1 MRACFG
7 WSAMSLDG
15 LRQWPDTPGEPWAP
29 TAGEPWSPAG
39 VDTEAEDQPAPE
51 VVVHLVSGDPR
62 HRRAIEDALIGVS
75 PGGLGMHRLNC
86 VDTLAAGIDLLR
98 AHRPDV
104 VLLAAGLPDTVGLNG
119 LRKLLDEDR
128 SLAVIFLVDQE
139 ETALG
144 REALE
149 HGAQDFLLGTGF
161 TAEQLRRSIGYAM
174 MRASAAA
181 VTTSV
186 EERFRSVVQGISDV
200 VSIHDAD
207 GGVTYIAP
215 SAAQGLGHTRVNPLL
230 GSGFLDHVHPED
242 RARLRAAFMKWK
254 LGSRETVQYRLR
266 TTGGHYVHCE
276 SVGVNLLADPSVAGM
291 VVTTRDVTERRQGE
305 DRLVY
310 QATHNPLTG
319 LPNRVLLMHRLQG
332 LVNDPEDAERPVALA
347 LMNIDHLKLI
357 NSNHGHRAGDELIV
371 AVAER
376 LKLSQDGD
384 AAVFHL
390 GGDEF
395 AIIYDQVPEPRHAL
409 ARAREVARCFD
420 EPFIVQSHA
429 RRVRCSMGVAHVTA
443 GDLPVTT
450 RSTTSGA
457 EELLSRAETAL
468 WKAKAGGGD
477 RIQLF
482 DDELRRITLQ
492 RLRIEEDL
500 EQAIDNDQLVLYYQ
514 PVVEIATGRLV
525 GFEALLRWNHPVEG
539 LLAPDAFMETAERTN
554 LILPIG
560 IWVLRTACLELA
572 ALHAEHPELGLTMA
586 VNLSMRQLND
596 PDLFDALDRALAA
609 SGVPPANLCLEVS
622 ESTVMEDVAA
632 AQHTLGALHGRGVR
646 IAIDDFGTG
655 YSSLAYLKRFPIE
668 VLKVDRTFV
677 AGLITDPEDTVIVDL
692 VIHLAER
699 MGLDVIAEGVE
710 TEAHRQ
716 ELVRMGCRFGQGYL
730 WSRPV
735 PPGQLG
741 AMVDGVWG
749 SPTGAGGPPGGAN
762 VPGDVDGTDGS
773 DRPDGADGP
782 AGGDGVPSATV
793 DEARF
798 ADTVA
803 TLAHEL
809 RNPIHAVRSAVTLL
823 QMELDEL
830 REAGGEAS
838 DALWHQA
845 GAELETIVR
854 QTGGMEAIVSSMAD
868 LQAIGAGNLPLQTA
882 VWLLDDLVGRV
893 VRDMVRQDAPPVV
906 VGDLPSVRILAD
918 PVRIGQILGNV
929 IGNAFRFS
937 PPGAPVLVWGELA
950 EGWVAVHVVDQGP
963 GIPPDQVGRLFRKFA
978 RADHTSRGIGIGL
991 YLARGLARCHGGDLR
1006 YRRADTGGSDFVLTL
1021 PLPEDRFEI

>member
-1 MRACFG
+1 
-7 WSAMSLDG
+7 
-15 LRQWPDTPGEPWAP
+15 
-29 TAGEPWSPAG
+29 
-39 VDTEAEDQPAPE
+39 
-51 VVVHLVSGDPR
+51 
-62 HRRAIEDALIGVS
+62 
-75 PGGLGMHRLNC
+75 
-86 VDTLAAGIDLLR
+86 
-98 AHRPDV
+98 
-104 VLLAAGLPDTVGLNG
+104 
-119 LRKLLDEDR
+119 
-128 SLAVIFLVDQE
+128 
-139 ETALG
+139 
-144 REALE
+144 
-149 HGAQDFLLGTGF
+149 
-161 TAEQLRRSIGYAM
+161 
-174 MRASAAA
+174 
-181 VTTSV
+181 
-186 EERFRSVVQGISDV
+186 
-200 VSIHDAD
+200 
-207 GGVTYIAP
+207 
-215 SAAQGLGHTRVNPLL
+215 
-230 GSGFLDHVHPED
+230 
-242 RARLRAAFMKWK
+242 MKWK

-332 LVNDPEDAERPVALA
+332 LVNDPEDADRPVALA

-357 NSNHGHRAGDELIV
+357 NSNHGHRAGDDLIV

-376 LKLSQDGD
+376 LKLSQDGA

-395 AIIYDQVPEPRHAL
+395 AIIYDQVPEPRHAV
-409 ARAREVARCFD
+409 ARSREVARCFD
-420 EPFIVQSHA
+420 EPFIVQAHA
-429 RRVRCSMGVAHVTA
+429 RRVRCSMGIAHVTA

-457 EELLSRAETAL
+457 EELLARAETAL

-477 RIQLF
+477 RIELF

-500 EQAIDNDQLVLYYQ
+500 ELAIENDQLVLYYQ

-572 ALHAEHPELGLTMA
+572 ALHAEHPEMGLTMA

-596 PDLFDALDRALAA
+596 PDLFDALDRALAD
-609 SGVPPANLCLEVS
+609 SGVPPANLCLEVT
-622 ESTVMEDVAA
+622 ESTVMEDVLA

-741 AMVDGVWG
+741 ARVDGVWG
-749 SPTGAGGPPGGAN
+749 LPAEAGGGLDGASGPVGAGGLSGAGGPGR
-762 VPGDVDGTDGS
+762 V
-773 DRPDGADGP
+773 
-782 AGGDGVPSATV
+782 DGVPSATV
-793 DEARF
+793 DETRF
-798 ADTVA
+798 TDTVA

-838 DALWHQA
+838 EALWHQA
-845 GAELETIVR
+845 GAELDTIVR

-882 VWLLDDLVGRV
+882 VWPLDDLVGRV
-893 VRDMVRQDAPPVV
+893 VRDMVRQEAPPIV

-937 PPGAPVLVWGELA
+937 PPGAPVLVWGELS
-950 EGWVAVHVVDQGP
+950 EGWVTVHVVDQGP

-991 YLARGLARCHGGDLR
+991 YLARGLARSHGGDLR

-1021 PLPEDRFEI
+1021 PLPEDRFEC

>member
-1 MRACFG
+1 
-7 WSAMSLDG
+7 MSLDG
-15 LRQWPDTPGEPWAP
+15 LRQWPAAPGEPWAP
-29 TAGEPWSPAG
+29 TAVG
-39 VDTEAEDQPAPE
+39 TEVEGPPAPE
-51 VVVHLVSGDPR
+51 VVVHLISADPR
-62 HRRAIEDALIGVS
+62 HRRVIEDMLTSVDA
-75 PGGLGMHRLNC
+75 GGLDTHRLEC
-86 VDTLAAGIDLLR
+86 AGTLAAGLGLLR
-98 AHRPDV
+98 GHRPDV

-119 LRKLLDEDR
+119 LRKILDEDR
-128 SLAVIFLVDQE
+128 SLALIVLVDQE
-139 ETALG
+139 DAALG

-149 HGAQDFLLGTGF
+149 HGAQDYLLGTGF

-200 VSIHDAD
+200 VSIHDAE

-242 RARLRAAFMKWK
+242 RARLRAAFSKWK

-266 TTGGHYVHCE
+266 TTSGHYVHCE

-332 LVNDPEDAERPVALA
+332 LVNDPEDADRPVALA

-371 AVAER
+371 AVADR
-376 LKLSQDGD
+376 LKLSQEGD
-384 AAVFHL
+384 ATVFHL

-395 AIIYDQVPEPRHAL
+395 AVIYDQVPEPRHAL
-409 ARAREVARCFD
+409 ARAREIAGCFD
-420 EPFIVQSHA
+420 EAFTVQAHA

-450 RSTTSGA
+450 RSTASGA
-457 EELLSRAETAL
+457 EELLARAETAL

-477 RIQLF
+477 RIELF
-482 DDELRRITLQ
+482 DDELRRVTLQ

-500 EQAIDNDQLVLYYQ
+500 ELAIENDQLLLYYQ
-514 PVVEIATGRLV
+514 PVVEIATGRLT

-539 LLAPDAFMETAERTN
+539 LLGPDAFMETAERTN

-572 ALHAEHPELGLTMA
+572 ALHADHPEMGLTMA

-596 PDLFDALDRALAA
+596 PDLFDALDRALAD
-609 SGVPPANLCLEVS
+609 SGVPPASLCLEVT
-622 ESTVMEDVAA
+622 ESTVMEDVVA
-632 AQHTLGALHGRGVR
+632 AQRTLGALHGRGVR

-677 AGLITDPEDTVIVDL
+677 AGLITDPEDMVIVDL
-692 VIHLAER
+692 VVHLAER
-699 MGLDVIAEGVE
+699 MGLDVVAEGVE
-710 TEAHRQ
+710 TETHRQ
-716 ELVRMGCRFGQGYL
+716 ELMRMGCRFGQGYL

-735 PPGQLG
+735 PPGRLG
-741 AMVDGVWG
+741 AMVDGVWSAPVG
-749 SPTGAGGPPGGAN
+749 VGRGP
-762 VPGDVDGTDGS
+762 DGTGHLVGS
-773 DRPDGADGP
+773 GE
-782 AGGDGVPSATV
+782 VSAPTV
-793 DEARF
+793 DESRF
-798 ADTVA
+798 TDTVA
-803 TLAHEL
+803 TIAHEL

-830 REAGGEAS
+830 RDAGS
-838 DALWHQA
+838 DQSRALWQQA
-845 GAELETIVR
+845 GAELDTIVR
-854 QTGGMEAIVSSMAD
+854 QTGGMEAIVASMAD
-868 LQAIGAGNLPLQTA
+868 LQAIGAGNLPLQTTL
-882 VWLLDDLVGRV
+882 WSIDDLVGRI
-893 VRDMVRQDAPPVV
+893 VRDMVHQEAPVV
-906 VGDLPSVRILAD
+906 VGDLPAVRLLVD

-929 IGNAFRFS
+929 IGNALRFS
-937 PPGAPVLVWGELA
+937 PGDVPVLVWGELSD
-950 EGWVAVHVVDQGP
+950 GWAAIHVVDQGP

-1021 PLPEDRFEI
+1021 PLPEDRFEV